1 MWRVCNLYCRVG
13 RRANSFMMQRIVVM
27 SRTMFDKKV
36 YRIYTFMLQVLPE
49 ICYNKEQGVCLAG
62 WRQKQADMKE
72 VFMNFNPNSGFLFV
86 IAAIVIV
93 FVVAQSVF
101 FLVRAY
107 RHGIEIGMDKTKL
120 KKTVV
125 STAVFTVAPAIS
137 ILLGILTLAK
147 FLGIPLPWIRL
158 SVVGAITYELPA
170 ATSTATALG
179 LSLSETITDPKA
191 YSAIAWVMTLGI
203 IPGMILIP
211 LFLKKIQGGIMK
223 IKNKDSKWG
232 DLFMTSLFL
241 GMISAFLGM
250 VFTDVRSGLAGWIP
264 IFVLLFS
271 ALVMGIC
278 GLLIKVLKWQ
288 WLETYA
294 MSISMILAMIFA
306 VIITPII
313 G

>member
-1 MWRVCNLYCRVG
+1 
-13 RRANSFMMQRIVVM
+13 M
-27 SRTMFDKKV
+27 S
-36 YRIYTFMLQVLPE
+36 
-49 ICYNKEQGVCLAG
+49 
-62 WRQKQADMKE
+62 
-72 VFMNFNPNSGFLFV
+72 FNPNSSFLFILAAV
-86 IAAIVIV
+86 IIA

-107 RHGIEIGMDKTKL
+107 RHGAEIGMDRAQL
-120 KKTVV
+120 KKTIL
-125 STAVFTVAPAIS
+125 STAVFTIAPAIS
-137 ILLGILTLAK
+137 ILLGILTLSK

-179 LSLSETITDPKA
+179 LSLADTITDAKA
-191 YSAIAWVMTLGI
+191 YTAIAWVMTLGI
-203 IPGMILIP
+203 IPGMIMIP
-211 LFLKKIQGGIMK
+211 LFLKKIQGGIM
-223 IKNKDSKWG
+223 KNKDSKWG

-250 VFTDVRSGLAGWIP
+250 VFTDVRNGLAGWIP

-271 ALVMGIC
+271 ALMMGIC
-278 GLLIKVLKWQ
+278 GILIKGCKMK

-294 MSISMILAMIFA
+294 LSISMILAMIFA
-306 VIITPII
+306 VIITPLI

>member
-1 MWRVCNLYCRVG
+1 
-13 RRANSFMMQRIVVM
+13 M
-27 SRTMFDKKV
+27 S
-36 YRIYTFMLQVLPE
+36 
-49 ICYNKEQGVCLAG
+49 
-62 WRQKQADMKE
+62 
-72 VFMNFNPNSGFLFV
+72 FNPNSSFLFIVAAVV
-86 IAAIVIV
+86 IA
-93 FVVAQSVF
+93 FVVAQSAF

-107 RHGIEIGMDKTKL
+107 RHGVEIGMDRTKL
-120 KKTVV
+120 KKTVL
-125 STAVFTVAPAIS
+125 STAVFTVAPAVS
-137 ILLGILTLAK
+137 ILLGILTLSK

-179 LSLSETITDPKA
+179 LSLSDTITDPKA
-191 YSAIAWVMTLGI
+191 YTAIAWVMTLGI
-203 IPGMILIP
+203 IPGMIMIP

-264 IFVLLFS
+264 IFVLLVS
-271 ALVMGIC
+271 ALMMGIC
-278 GLLIKVLKWQ
+278 GILIKVCKMK

-294 MSISMILAMIFA
+294 LSVSMILAMVFA
-306 VIITPII
+306 MIITPLI

>member
-1 MWRVCNLYCRVG
+1 MCGRFVVLIEKPQQKDASFFLLHVYGNL
-13 RRANSFMMQRIVVM
+13 
-27 SRTMFDKKV
+27 
-36 YRIYTFMLQVLPE
+36 
-49 ICYNKEQGVCLAG
+49 CYNIEISHRRKNFVPE
-62 WRQKQADMKE
+62 KE
-72 VFMNFNPNSGFLFV
+72 VSMSFNPNSSFLFIVAAVV
-86 IAAIVIV
+86 IA

-107 RHGIEIGMDKTKL
+107 RHGVEIGMDRAKL
-120 KKTVV
+120 KKTVL
-125 STAVFTVAPAIS
+125 STAIFTIAPAVS
-137 ILLGILTLAK
+137 ILLGILTLSK

-179 LSLSETITDPKA
+179 LSLADTITDPKA
-191 YSAIAWVMTLGI
+191 YTAIAWVMTLGI
-203 IPGMILIP
+203 IPGMIMIP
-211 LFLKKIQGGIMK
+211 LCLKKIQGGIMK

-250 VFTDVRSGLAGWIP
+250 VFTNVRSGLAGWIP

-271 ALVMGIC
+271 ALMMGIC
-278 GLLIKVLKWQ
+278 GILIKVCKMK

-294 MSISMILAMIFA
+294 LSISMILAMVFA